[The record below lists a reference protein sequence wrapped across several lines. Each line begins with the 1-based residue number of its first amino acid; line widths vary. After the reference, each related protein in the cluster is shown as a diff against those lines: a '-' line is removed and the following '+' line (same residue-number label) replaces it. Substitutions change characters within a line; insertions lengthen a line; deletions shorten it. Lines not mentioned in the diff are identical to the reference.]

1 MYFLESEKA
10 KLAEVY
16 IASKK
21 TKERTIYSFKEIF
34 TNIEIFQ

>member
-16 IASKK
+16 IVSKK
-21 TKERTIYSFKEIF
+21 TKERTIYS
-34 TNIEIFQ
+34 